1 MPGCAYN
8 MFYRHKDPRFA
19 GALGDA
25 AIWGKNPEPRTQN
38 AAGTDPV

>member
-19 GALGDA
+19 GPVGTPMV
-25 AIWGKNPEPRTQN
+25 WGR
-38 AAGTDPV
+38 A